1 MENTL
6 KGNVQKGNTKVI
18 VTISVKPEKRT
29 MDKQTEEPNMEKEV
43 FRLNPPN
50 RAMTLLIEIPRVL
63 TCQRFWAFSMP
74 YEGEEDEKII
84 NGYTCYK
91 NSVPYQV
98 SLRVAGRHY
107 CGGALINNMWVL
119 TSAQCYQNK
128 IQVVLGEHD
137 ITTHEGT
144 EMSID
149 VFRIFIHP
157 DFNEDTLDNDIM
169 MIKLA
174 RQISVNSVVH
184 SVSLPSH
191 CAAAGTH
198 CLVSGWG
205 NTSPSDAYYPSYT
218 LQCLESPT
226 VTSNDCS
233 SYYPGRLTPNM
244 FCAGRVGKF
253 ATCKGDEGGPL
264 VCQGQLQGIVSWGN
278 RLYLLK
284 FHVNLKENGFSGV
297 FIRGPTIAKPL

>member
-1 MENTL
+1 MRRL
-6 KGNVQKGNTKVI
+6 
-18 VTISVKPEKRT
+18 
-29 MDKQTEEPNMEKEV
+29 V
-43 FRLNPPN
+43 FIAFLV
-50 RAMTLLIEIPRVL
+50 AG
-63 TCQRFWAFSMP
+63 AFSMP

-278 RLYLLK
+278 RCDAQRNNPWVYTKVCNYIYWINDLLLVNWPMTVMPILDMAMIRPKVPTLENLTKLVALQTFNKLYADDK
-284 FHVNLKENGFSGV
+284 SY
-297 FIRGPTIAKPL
+297 